1 MAKDFRRIISS
12 TYVDKKKWGNTPVVD
27 LEGAKVKIIVRID
40 KNNQICDIQPR
51 EFGGVNLFSKYQG
64 RTASWVNELVAEAEA
79 LKPLITDADFE
90 K

>member
-27 LEGAKVKIIVRID
+27 LEGVKVKIIIRID
-40 KNNQICDIQPR
+40 KNNQICDVQPR
-51 EFGGVNLFSKYQG
+51 ELRGVNLFSKYQG

-79 LKPLITDADFE
+79 LKPLFTDADFE